1 GTGGSALHGGGAQR
15 SPGAANG
22 RGSRRTGG
30 IRGLR
35 AALVGRT
42 CGRGKRNFWL
52 WILQNSKMWGVFG
65 FGGNLSQERCWGL
78 GRSSSGDL
86 RVRVICRRAAARRLG
101 VGDSTATAWVGR
113 WRRTGSP
120 SAVTPPAEPPDARD
134 QRARLFRRRLHR
146 GEGFSA
152 HIRPRAL

>member
-1 GTGGSALHGGGAQR
+1 MA
-15 SPGAANG
+15 
-22 RGSRRTGG
+22 
-30 IRGLR
+30 R
-35 AALVGRT
+35 AY
-42 CGRGKRNFWL
+42 
-52 WILQNSKMWGVFG
+52 
-65 FGGNLSQERCWGL
+65 
-78 GRSSSGDL
+78 SGDL

-134 QRARLFRRRLHR
+134 QRARLFPRRLHR

-152 HIRPRAL
+152 HIRPRALQAFECRFEIPPAKQARSIRLFPHFTDQTGAERII